1 MSDGVLVELCGAERA
16 AEVHRL
22 TQRAFAPYAAL
33 DPPSGAVAET
43 EAHVAD
49 DLVAGGGAL
58 ARLDGDGGGD
68 GPGAAAVGCLRW
80 RLPDD
85 GTFHV
90 RRLAVAPA
98 YQGRGVGL
106 ALMAWAD
113 DEARARGCPGVTAGV
128 RLALPGN
135 QEFFRDLG
143 FAVVGEHS
151 HDGYSRV
158 TWLSLRKDL

>member
-1 MSDGVLVELCGAERA
+1 VSDALLVELCGVERA
-16 AEVHRL
+16 AEVLRL

-33 DPPSGAVAET
+33 DPPSGALAET
-43 EAHVAD
+43 EADVAA

-58 ARLDGDGGGD
+58 ARADGD
-68 GPGAAAVGCLRW
+68 GAAAVGCLRW
-80 RLPDD
+80 SLPDD

-90 RRLAVAPA
+90 RRLAVDPA
-98 YQGRGVGL
+98 IQGRGVGL

-113 DEARARGCPGVTAGV
+113 DEARSRGCPGVTAGV

-135 QEFFRDLG
+135 QEFFRRLG
-143 FAVVGEHS
+143 FAVVGEHR

-158 TWLSLRKDL
+158 TWLSLGKDL